1 MIAAITLALSTLL
14 GAQAEISAAPHQE
27 AAPAALAPAIK
38 GLIAD
43 SGVRATVAGAQ
54 LDFWFV
60 KALRPKSAGAP
71 SWTLLEEGTLVGA
84 VRLSSDFRDIRGRLI
99 KPGTY
104 TLRYGIQ
111 PQNGDHLGVSP
122 FRDFLLL
129 SPAGVDTDPAA
140 RGHDPTVEMSTKT
153 AGGSHPAVW
162 SIDPPVASGAPL
174 TTSTTELGHKAL
186 IVEVPAGSAGT
197 LRFGIVLVGRVDA

>member
-1 MIAAITLALSTLL
+1 VIAAITLALSTLCA
-14 GAQAEISAAPHQE
+14 AQPALTAAPHQE
-27 AAPAALAPAIK
+27 AAATPLAPSIQRLMAS
-38 GLIAD
+38 G
-43 SGVRATVAGAQ
+43 GVRVSVAGTQ

-60 KALRPKSAGAP
+60 KTLPLKASGAP
-71 SWTLLEEGTLVGA
+71 SWTLVEEGTLVGA
-84 VRLSSDFRDIRGRLI
+84 VRLSSDFRDIRGRQI
-99 KPGTY
+99 KAGTY

-129 SPAGVDTDPAA
+129 SPAAVDTDPAA
-140 RGHDPTVEMSTKT
+140 RGHEPTVEMSTRT

-162 SIDPPVASGAPL
+162 SIDPPLATGAAL
-174 TTSTTELGHKAL
+174 TTSTTELGHNAL
-186 IVEVPAGSAGT
+186 IVEVSAGGAGR

>member
-1 MIAAITLALSTLL
+1 MIAAITLALFALVA
-14 GAQAEISAAPHQE
+14 GQATIAAAAHDE
-27 AAPAALAPAIK
+27 AAPADLAPAIRA
-38 GLIAD
+38 LIAP
-43 SGVRATVAGAQ
+43 GGARATVSGTQ
-54 LDFWFV
+54 IDFWFV
-60 KALRPKSAGAP
+60 KALPLKKTVL
-71 SWTLLEEGTLVGA
+71 SWTVMEEGTLVGA
-84 VRLSSDFRDIRGRLI
+84 VRLSSEARDIRGRLI

-129 SPAGVDTDPAA
+129 SPAAIDTNAAA
-140 RGHDPTVEMSTKT
+140 RGHEPTVEMSTKT

-162 SIDPPVASGAPL
+162 SIDPPLATGAAL
-174 TTSTTELGHKAL
+174 TTHTTELGHTAL
-186 IVEVPAGSAGT
+186 VVEVPTSGAGT

>member
-1 MIAAITLALSTLL
+1 MIAAITLALLALVAGQATI
-14 GAQAEISAAPHQE
+14 GAAAHADAAPE
-27 AAPAALAPAIK
+27 ALTPAIRA
-38 GLIAD
+38 LIAPG
-43 SGVRATVAGAQ
+43 GVRATVSGTHI
-54 LDFWFV
+54 DFWFV
-60 KALRPKSAGAP
+60 TALPLKATGAV
-71 SWTLLEEGTLVGA
+71 SWTAVEEGTLVGA
-84 VRLSSDFRDIRGRLI
+84 VRLSSEARDIRGRLI

-129 SPAGVDTDPAA
+129 SPAAVDTNAA
-140 RGHDPTVEMSTKT
+140 AGGHDPTVEMSTKT

-162 SIDPPVASGAPL
+162 SIDPPLATAAAL
-174 TTSTTELGHKAL
+174 TTHTTELGHTAL
-186 IVEVPAGSAGT
+186 VVEVPTSAGR